1 MEKKGERGRRLK
13 ELVKLIDNKFFFNVL
28 KKLYT
33 FFFNNRNFKIDS
45 EKILENI
52 FFSKDKKI
60 IIQIGANDG
69 LMLDPLRRFLIKK
82 GNYKAILI
90 EPLDYYYKNL
100 LKLYKKRKD
109 IKLLKVCISTK
120 KKQKIYFIPPKIA
133 DLMNGEGPKNNWAH
147 GQGSSDKEFIIKQIK
162 LNNFRGSDYKKN
174 IQKYINSIIHKNV
187 RTMKISNINIDNK
200 STIILIID
208 VQGFELDV
216 LKTVDFKKQKIKY
229 IYYEDEFPHS
239 LKSQKIIT
247 LLKKNN
253 YKYIGR
259 DGVNYIYI
267 LKSY

>member
-1 MEKKGERGRRLK
+1 MGERGIRLK
-13 ELVKLIDNKFFFNVL
+13 ELIKLIDNKFFFNVL

-33 FFFNNRNFKIDS
+33 LFFNNRIFKKDP

-52 FFSKDKKI
+52 IFSKNKKTI
-60 IIQIGANDG
+60 VQVGANDG
-69 LMLDPLRRFLIKK
+69 LMSDPLRRFLIKK

-90 EPLDYYYKNL
+90 EPLDYYYNNL

-109 IKLLKVCISTK
+109 IKLLKIFISTK

-162 LNNFRGSDYKKN
+162 LNNFRGSNYKKN

-187 RTMKISNINIDNK
+187 RTMKISDINIDSK
-200 STIILIID
+200 STIILVID
-208 VQGFELDV
+208 VQGSELDV

-229 IYYEDEFPHS
+229 IYYEDEFRHS
-239 LKSQKIIT
+239 LKSQNIVN

-253 YKYIGR
+253 YKHIGS
-259 DGVNYIYI
+259 DGINNMYI

>member
-1 MEKKGERGRRLK
+1 MRIVKNFIKQVLGYFGYGIYLLK
-13 ELVKLIDNKFFFNVL
+13 SNDFVVF
-28 KKLYT
+28 
-33 FFFNNRNFKIDS
+33 
-45 EKILENI
+45 ENI
-52 FFSKDKKI
+52 LHALMRCEGSIKYL
-60 IIQIGANDG
+60 QVGANDG
-69 LMLDPLRRFLIKK
+69 LMSDPLRRFLIKK

-90 EPLDYYYKNL
+90 EPLDYYYNNL

-109 IKLLKVCISTK
+109 IKLLKIFISTK

-162 LNNFRGSDYKKN
+162 LNNFRGSNYKKN

-187 RTMKISNINIDNK
+187 RTMKISNINIDSK

-208 VQGFELDV
+208 VQGSELDV

-229 IYYEDEFPHS
+229 IYYEDELPHS
-239 LKSQKIIT
+239 LKSQKIVT

-253 YKYIGR
+253 YKYIGS
-259 DGVNYIYI
+259 DGSNYMYI